1 VDQVAFSKKPGSS
14 IYLWNAVKIESPGKL
29 TTEDRGG
36 RRASVEA
43 GRWWHAAGDDV
54 VYVTGRTKNKIAK

>member
-1 VDQVAFSKKPGSS
+1 
-14 IYLWNAVKIESPGKL
+14 VKIESPGKL

-36 RRASVEA
+36 RRASAEA

-54 VYVTGRTKNKIAK
+54 VYMTGRTKNKIAK